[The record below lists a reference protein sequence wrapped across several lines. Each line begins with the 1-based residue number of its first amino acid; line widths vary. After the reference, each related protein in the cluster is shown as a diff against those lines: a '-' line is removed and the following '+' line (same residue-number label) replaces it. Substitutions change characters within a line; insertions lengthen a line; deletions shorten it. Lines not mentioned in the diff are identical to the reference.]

1 MASRSLD
8 SQFSHVRFR
17 ERITDVT
24 DIVQTTFENSKSTMW
39 NNVDFWGRI
48 KKFAIHVIG
57 TKRNIGEIFLTSS
70 QGSVTWNLKVEVML
84 RRRQTHRA
92 MFHKLRW
99 CEEMMQYITKTGKIY
114 SAALFKNINIYAVI
128 YITVF
133 STESTSLTWTYM
145 DPMDYNE
152 NGET

>member
-1 MASRSLD
+1 
-8 SQFSHVRFR
+8 
-17 ERITDVT
+17 
-24 DIVQTTFENSKSTMW
+24 
-39 NNVDFWGRI
+39 
-48 KKFAIHVIG
+48 
-57 TKRNIGEIFLTSS
+57 
-70 QGSVTWNLKVEVML
+70 
-84 RRRQTHRA
+84 
-92 MFHKLRW
+92 
-99 CEEMMQYITKTGKIY
+99 MQYITKTGKIY

>member
-70 QGSVTWNLKVEVML
+70 QGSVTWNLKVEVMNA
-84 RRRQTHRA
+84 Q
-92 MFHKLRW
+92 K
-99 CEEMMQYITKTGKIY
+99 
-114 SAALFKNINIYAVI
+114 
-128 YITVF
+128 
-133 STESTSLTWTYM
+133 
-145 DPMDYNE
+145 
-152 NGET
+152 ETNSPGNVP